1 LVYYRETGGRQVA
14 DAIVRSIGEICRM
27 LKEHPRAGRARDEI
41 RPGLRSVAS
50 RPYVVFYRIRSD
62 TAEIVRVLDGRRDL
76 DEIFADDEPGV

>member
-1 LVYYRETGGRQVA
+1 
-14 DAIVRSIGEICRM
+14 M

-50 RPYVVFYRIRSD
+50 RSYVVFYRIRSD